1 MKHWLQAFRLRTLP
15 LAVSSILVGSALA
28 TNWGWVS
35 CFVDLFRPVILV
47 LALLTAILLQILSN
61 LANDLGD
68 HQHGTDNA
76 DRVGPQRAVQSGAI
90 SSAVMWR
97 AMAIC
102 GSLAFVSGCALITVA
117 LGLSL
122 TTLAFLFL
130 GLAAIG
136 AAVKYTFGSNPY
148 GYAGFGDVSVFLFFG
163 IVGVCGTFYLHTS
176 HFEPMVLLPAVGF
189 GLLSAGVLN
198 VNNMRDIIN
207 DEASGKRTLVVRMGG
222 MRAKRYHAALVLGG
236 LASLVIFQFVRAWL
250 DILAIPGRATRLRD
264 PSEARVFDH
273 GTAYAGSATQSA
285 RHGHLLHG
293 HSLLAGPY
301 PCVMLRARWIEH
313 TLRPRFELGTSKGP
327 ITARTVWYLMAWHR
341 DRPEVQGFGEAA
353 LFPGHSKEFPA
364 DVRTKLLELCADTS
378 NWEQRLRTDLVDVPS
393 VRFAVEQCLRDL
405 EAGGSKMLFPSEFTL
420 GRQAIPINGLVWMG
434 DKATMQRIRE
444 QIDGG
449 YSTVKMKIGAIG
461 IEDELTLL
469 KNVRAEY
476 KAADLTLRVDA
487 NGAFSAQQAPEVLKR
502 LADLQVHSIEQPVAP
517 GLYEVMTELCADP
530 PIPIALDEDLIGAN
544 THDAKV
550 DLLDNVRPQYIV
562 IKPSLV
568 GGWAA
573 AQEWIDLAKARN
585 IGWWI
590 TSALESSIGL
600 NAIAQFTA
608 TLNVTLAQGLGTGKV
623 YENNIPSPLLAEKGF
638 LRYRPEAEWDLST
651 LQL

>member
-1 MKHWLQAFRLRTLP
+1 
-15 LAVSSILVGSALA
+15 
-28 TNWGWVS
+28 
-35 CFVDLFRPVILV
+35 
-47 LALLTAILLQILSN
+47 
-61 LANDLGD
+61 
-68 HQHGTDNA
+68 
-76 DRVGPQRAVQSGAI
+76 
-90 SSAVMWR
+90 
-97 AMAIC
+97 
-102 GSLAFVSGCALITVA
+102 
-117 LGLSL
+117 
-122 TTLAFLFL
+122 
-130 GLAAIG
+130 
-136 AAVKYTFGSNPY
+136 
-148 GYAGFGDVSVFLFFG
+148 
-163 IVGVCGTFYLHTS
+163 
-176 HFEPMVLLPAVGF
+176 
-189 GLLSAGVLN
+189 
-198 VNNMRDIIN
+198 
-207 DEASGKRTLVVRMGG
+207 
-222 MRAKRYHAALVLGG
+222 
-236 LASLVIFQFVRAWL
+236 
-250 DILAIPGRATRLRD
+250 
-264 PSEARVFDH
+264 
-273 GTAYAGSATQSA
+273 
-285 RHGHLLHG
+285 
-293 HSLLAGPY
+293 
-301 PCVMLRARWIEH
+301 MLRARWIEH

-434 DKATMQRIRE
+434 DKATMKQRIRE

-600 NAIAQFTA
+600 NAIAQYTA
-608 TLNVTLAQGLGTGKV
+608 TLNVSMAQGLGTGKV
-623 YENNIPSPLLAEKGF
+623 YANNIPSPLLAEKGF
-638 LRYRPEAEWDLST
+638 LHYRPEAEWDLSA
-651 LQL
+651 LSS